1 MNKITVS
8 VPASTAN
15 LGPGFDCLAL
25 ALDLC
30 NQIQIETVTN
40 GLEVII
46 EGEGA
51 DQLPKDPSHL
61 VLQTIQKIFDTY
73 GRPLPGLI
81 LKQTNRIPPASG
93 LGSSSA
99 AILSGTLAA
108 NALLGNNL
116 DVPTILRFVSEF
128 EDHLDNAA
136 AALLGGLI
144 IVAREEGEIITQQV
158 PIPDL
163 KVVVILPELSLQTS
177 QMRQILPEQI
187 ALQDAVFNM
196 SRLAITIQ
204 AMQVGNFGLM
214 GRSMKDRLHQP
225 YRTPLIPG
233 YKEVERAAYDSGA
246 AAVTLSG
253 AGPALVAFTA
263 QDHGVIANRMVHTF
277 QARGIKARTFI
288 LPVNHTGAIVTT
300 D

>member
-30 NQIQIETVTN
+30 NHIQIEPVNN
-40 GLEVII
+40 GVKVII

-51 DQLPKDPSHL
+51 DQLPKDASHL
-61 VLQTIQKIFDTY
+61 VLQTIQKVFDSY

-81 LKQTNRIPPASG
+81 MKQTNRIPPASG

-108 NALLGNNL
+108 NALLGNDL
-116 DVPTILRFVSEF
+116 DVPQILRFVSEF

-136 AALLGGLI
+136 AALLGGLT
-144 IVAREEGEIITQQV
+144 IVAQEEGEIITHQV
-158 PIPDL
+158 PIPYL
-163 KVVVILPELSLQTS
+163 KVVVILPELNLKTS
-177 QMRQILPEQI
+177 QMRQVLPEKI

-196 SRLAITIQ
+196 SRLALTVQ

-233 YKEVERAAYDSGA
+233 YKEVERAAYEAGA

-253 AGPALVAFTA
+253 AGPAIVAFTE
-263 QDHGVIANRMVHTF
+263 QDHEVIADRMVHAF
-277 QARGIKARTFI
+277 QARGVKARTFI